1 MCFLPSKFDTLKTT
15 VFNVY
20 CHCRETD
27 EESESVCAGG
37 AEDEAKEMKRE
48 STDRQTTG
56 IKRKTEK

>member
-1 MCFLPSKFDTLKTT
+1 MFFICF
-15 VFNVY
+15 
-20 CHCRETD
+20 RETD

-56 IKRKTEK
+56 IRRKTDK